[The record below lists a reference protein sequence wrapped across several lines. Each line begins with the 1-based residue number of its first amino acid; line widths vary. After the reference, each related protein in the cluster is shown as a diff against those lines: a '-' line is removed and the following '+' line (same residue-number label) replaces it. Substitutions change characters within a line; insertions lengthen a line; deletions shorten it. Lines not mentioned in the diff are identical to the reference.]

1 MAIITMLGTGLI
13 GTFYTESLHGLRSRD
28 RIVNV
33 YSRSADRARAFAA
46 KRGIDRWNDDIVEAI
61 NDPESEIV
69 VIGLPNDV
77 HKEAVGLAAAA
88 GKAVLCT
95 KPLGRTAAEALEMIR
110 AVEKAGVFAG
120 YLEDLVYT
128 PKTLKALASTK
139 KGAMGRILWSRS
151 RETHPGPHSAWFW
164 DAARSGGGAVIDMGC
179 HCIEIGRSFIGKDR
193 RPLRAFCWGATQ
205 VHPIEAEDHA
215 IGLVEYEGGAIS
227 QFEVSWTFRG
237 GMDLRDEVSG
247 TEGTIRLDHF
257 LRTGFEM
264 FTAAG
269 ESGYVAEKAEGQKG
283 WLFPVGDEA
292 YELGYVH
299 MFQDMLDA
307 WETGR
312 EPMETFRDGYVVN
325 AVIDA
330 CYKSM
335 KSGRWEPVKLEG
347 WKAHLET
354 GSGAKPLAATAKK
367 APGGGKAPGIAADK
381 GEKRV
386 TAAPL
391 KGPKKAPRR
400 PQEAKTGANQG
411 QCLGKP
417 GKEGFIAIKVERLPD
432 GRTKRILKDKAT
444 GRIIERIE

>member
-1 MAIITMLGTGLI
+1 MAKITMLGTGLI
-13 GTFYTESLHGLRSRD
+13 GTFYTQTLHGLRSRD
-28 RIVNV
+28 RVVNV
-33 YSRSADRARAFAA
+33 YSRSAERAKAFAA
-46 KRGIDRWNDDIVEAI
+46 ERSIPRWTADLKDAI
-61 NDPESEIV
+61 QNSESEIV
-69 VIGLPNDV
+69 VVGLPNDV
-77 HKEAVGLAAAA
+77 HEEAVRLAAQS

-95 KPLGRTAAEALEMIR
+95 KPLGRTAAEALEMLR
-110 AVEKAGVFAG
+110 AVEKAGVFTG

-128 PKTLKALASTK
+128 PKTLKALASTRN
-139 KGAMGRILWSRS
+139 GAMGRILWTRS

-179 HCIEIGRSFIGKDR
+179 HCIEIGRSFIGKDK
-193 RPLRAFCWGATQ
+193 RPIRAFCWGATQ

-264 FTAAG
+264 FTASG
-269 ESGYVAEKAEGQKG
+269 EGGYVAEKAEGQKG

-292 YELGYVH
+292 HELGYVH

-307 WETGR
+307 WEAGR
-312 EPMETFRDGYVVN
+312 EPIETFYDGYVVN
-325 AVIDA
+325 AIVDA

-335 KSGRWEPVKLEG
+335 KSGRWELIEIEEWKTPREIRSAVKRPAITAE
-347 WKAHLET
+347 KA
-354 GSGAKPLAATAKK
+354 S
-367 APGGGKAPGIAADK
+367 GGGKAPGNAADK
-381 GEKRV
+381 GGKRV
-386 TAAPL
+386 AAAPL
-391 KGPKKAPRR
+391 KGPKKAPGR
-400 PQEAKTGANQG
+400 PQEAKTEFREGVGRDQGEKGAF
-411 QCLGKP
+411 LV
-417 GKEGFIAIKVERLPD
+417 IKTERLPD
-432 GRTKRILKDKAT
+432 GRTKQILKDKAT